1 MKCSLLCALCA
12 LIYGLGLPGCQESRE
27 PTPVAAKTG
36 GDAAADA
43 GKNASTP
50 PTESETGKSST
61 VNVNPPNST
70 ENDMK
75 KPDVESKNWG
85 KLPDGRDAQLYT
97 LTNPSGVK
105 LTMTDYGAGIVSL
118 EVPDRNGKLDNVS
131 LGLPTPAGYVNQ
143 TAHLGSTIGRYGN
156 RIAKGKF
163 TLDGTEY
170 TLPINNAPNH
180 LHGGPLGFD
189 HQLWSAKLVRS
200 PDAIGLEFTYVS
212 KDGEQGYPGTMTA
225 TATYWLTNDNSLK
238 IDYTASTD
246 KDTVVNLTNHAYWN
260 LAGAKSGDI
269 LGHQLMLAADKYLA
283 VDDGSIPTGQMV
295 DVKSDPPMDFTAM
308 KPIGPGIAELK
319 AKGGMGYDHCYM
331 LRNQDGKLALAAKV
345 KDPASGRTMEVLT
358 DQPGIQFYT
367 SNHLNGDA
375 INGGY
380 PQHAAF
386 CLETQHYPDSPNR
399 PEFPSTV
406 LKPGETF
413 KSTTVYKFGVEKE

>member
-12 LIYGLGLPGCQESRE
+12 LIYGLVLPGCQGSRE
-27 PTPVAAKTG
+27 PTPVAVKSG
-36 GDAAADA
+36 GDAADA
-43 GKNASTP
+43 GKNSSTP
-50 PTESETGKSST
+50 PTDSGTGKPST
-61 VNVNPPNST
+61 ANSPNST

-97 LTNPSGVK
+97 LTNPSGMK

-118 EVPDRNGKLDNVS
+118 EVPDRNGKLANVS
-131 LGLPTPAGYVNQ
+131 LDLQAPADYVNQ
-143 TAHLGSTIGRYGN
+143 TAHFGSTIGRYGN

-163 TLDGTEY
+163 TLDGVDY

-189 HQLWSAKLVRS
+189 HQLWTVKPVHST
-200 PDAIGLEFTYVS
+200 DAVGLEFTYVS

-238 IDYTASTD
+238 IDYTATTD

-260 LAGAKSGDI
+260 LAGVGSGDI

-283 VDDGSIPTGQMV
+283 IDEGSIPTGQMV
-295 DVKSDPPMDFTAM
+295 DVKTDPPMDFTAM

-319 AKGGMGYDHCYM
+319 AKGGMGYDHCYV

-358 DQPGIQFYT
+358 DQPGIQLYT
-367 SNHLNGDA
+367 ANFLDGGA
-375 INGGY
+375 INGSY

-413 KSTTVYKFGVEKE
+413 KSTTVYKFGVDKD